1 MYKRQ
6 VAGGLVI
13 GFYDGIAGPG
23 TGSFLVFL
31 LVGLVGFAFVG
42 ASATAKVVNVATNLG
57 ALLFFISAGKILW
70 GLALVMAVSNA
81 SGSVLGAALASSRG
95 SAWVRKVFLTVVVAL
110 VASLGWKLAA
120 GL

>member
-1 MYKRQ
+1 M
-6 VAGGLVI
+6 
-13 GFYDGIAGPG
+13 
-23 TGSFLVFL
+23 
-31 LVGLVGFAFVG
+31 
-42 ASATAKVVNVATNLG
+42 
-57 ALLFFISAGKILW
+57 LFRSAGKILW

-95 SAWVRKVFLTVVVAL
+95 SVWVRKVFLTVVVAL